1 MTAGFGI
8 EDHGGVD
15 GAAFSPDGRLVAT
28 AQSNGTVR
36 LWAVATGKPGVLMTA
51 DAGGRVDEVAF
62 SPDGRLLASA
72 QDNGTVRLWVAAT
85 GKPVGGP
92 LAVGAG
98 TGDFVSK
105 VAFSR
110 NGASWPPS
118 SSTGRYGSGTRPP
131 GSRPAVRSPQAPR
144 PRA

>member
-1 MTAGFGI
+1 M
-8 EDHGGVD
+8 
-15 GAAFSPDGRLVAT
+15 
-28 AQSNGTVR
+28 
-36 LWAVATGKPGVLMTA
+36 
-51 DAGGRVDEVAF
+51 F

-85 GKPVGGP
+85 GKTVGGP

-110 NGASWPPS
+110 NGEFLATVGIR
-118 SSTGRYGSGTRPP
+118 TGGT
-131 GSRPAVRSPQAPR
+131 PR
-144 PRA
+144 NRAKGNR